1 MSIDLSKCDRYDY
14 HLVFRPDGQ
23 TIVNASKLAT
33 ATTLKAQI
41 MNIPSRYATSQ
52 YKSKKFYFVF
62 NSARLSKAD
71 ATYNLTTGIANM
83 YLYVEG
89 LHNDSYS
96 NFYNLGD
103 GTLDATPQH
112 VQPSPLIFNVKI
124 DPIKNHLTQ
133 STYGTGTLAGLEA
146 PIKSKGVVG
155 KVFLKYGS
163 DPTTIV
169 GTSLHTHC
177 VPRISATPGLY
188 DDGVHETTL
197 HTTITAIATTLVVIS
212 NGAAALHAAVGDHI
226 RIVDEIMLVT
236 IVDNDE
242 LTVIR
247 GQAHTIATAHDG
259 ADDGSGAEIFKQAN
273 EQSYFETTVRVKHDS
288 ATNLNKI
295 EDVANENYQIA
306 GATVDVINSNQF
318 SRIKEIGNPFGNE
331 IRVGLAYNGLSL
343 SQVGSTTATSYE
355 INTEKSGFYGAFSIN
370 FSILCVHEDSKTD
383 KY

>member
-1 MSIDLSKCDRYDY
+1 
-14 HLVFRPDGQ
+14 
-23 TIVNASKLAT
+23 
-33 ATTLKAQI
+33 
-41 MNIPSRYATSQ
+41 
-52 YKSKKFYFVF
+52 
-62 NSARLSKAD
+62 
-71 ATYNLTTGIANM
+71 
-83 YLYVEG
+83 
-89 LHNDSYS
+89 
-96 NFYNLGD
+96 
-103 GTLDATPQH
+103 
-112 VQPSPLIFNVKI
+112 
-124 DPIKNHLTQ
+124 
-133 STYGTGTLAGLEA
+133 
-146 PIKSKGVVG
+146 
-155 KVFLKYGS
+155 
-163 DPTTIV
+163 
-169 GTSLHTHC
+169 
-177 VPRISATPGLY
+177 
-188 DDGVHETTL
+188 
-197 HTTITAIATTLVVIS
+197 
-212 NGAAALHAAVGDHI
+212 
-226 RIVDEIMLVT
+226 MLVT

-288 ATNLNKI
+288 ATNLNTI